1 MSKLLQTQLPLAQ
14 SEVTPDTFNRLI
26 RLLEINLGAVDLDN
40 TRQVSENE
48 LNTINFNAGSII
60 WNTTLEVLQVYTG
73 NKWVDIGTRL
83 VDDGLEATSAVGKV
97 TVKNNGATS
106 IKLANFILSG
116 NPRPKASGFRKA
128 AMATK
133 TAANPTKL

>member
-1 MSKLLQTQLPLAQ
+1 MSKLLPTQLPIAQ
-14 SEVTPDTFNRLI
+14 NEVDPGTFNRLV

-83 VDDGLEATSAVGKV
+83 VDDGLQATSAVGKV
-97 TVKNNGATS
+97 TVRNNGATS
-106 IKLANFILSG
+106 IKLANFG
-116 NPRPKASGFRKA
+116 K
-128 AMATK
+128 
-133 TAANPTKL
+133 

>member
-1 MSKLLQTQLPLAQ
+1 MSKLLQTQLPIAQ
-14 SEVTPDTFNRLI
+14 NEVDPSTFNRLV
-26 RLLEINLGAVDLDN
+26 RLLEINLGVVDLDN

-83 VDDGLEATSAVGKV
+83 VDDGLQATSAVGKV

-106 IKLANFILSG
+106 IKLANFG
-116 NPRPKASGFRKA
+116 K
-128 AMATK
+128 
-133 TAANPTKL
+133 

>member
-1 MSKLLQTQLPLAQ
+1 MSKLLQTQLPIAQ
-14 SEVTPDTFNRLI
+14 NEVDPNTFNRLV

-73 NKWVDIGTRL
+73 NKWVDIGERSL
-83 VDDGLEATSAVGKV
+83 PQGFEMTSDVGKV
-97 TVKNNGATS
+97 TIKTNGDIT
-106 IKLANFILSG
+106 INI
-116 NPRPKASGFRKA
+116 
-128 AMATK
+128 
-133 TAANPTKL
+133 

>member
-1 MSKLLQTQLPLAQ
+1 MSKLLPTQLPIAQ
-14 SEVTPDTFNRLI
+14 NEVDPSTFN

-83 VDDGLEATSAVGKV
+83 VDDGLQATSAVGKV
-97 TVKNNGATS
+97 TVRNNGATS
-106 IKLANFILSG
+106 IKLANFG
-116 NPRPKASGFRKA
+116 K
-128 AMATK
+128 
-133 TAANPTKL
+133 

>member
-1 MSKLLQTQLPLAQ
+1 MSKLLQTQLPQALT
-14 SEVTPDTFNRLI
+14 EVTPDIFNRLI
-26 RLLEINLGAVDLDN
+26 RILEINLGAVDLDN

-73 NKWVDIGTRL
+73 NEWVDIGTRL
-83 VDDGLEATSAVGKV
+83 VDDGLQAPSAVGKV

-106 IKLANFILSG
+106 IKLANFG
-116 NPRPKASGFRKA
+116 K
-128 AMATK
+128 
-133 TAANPTKL
+133 